1 MKLKNK
7 PRGTVDIFPPRSA
20 IYQKI
25 QQISSDILKKNNY
38 QLVIFPTYEYESLFT
53 NSLGSTT
60 SIIYKEMFTF
70 KDRSNREL
78 ALRPEGTA
86 SVVRLVCENKLIKEG
101 YPLKIY
107 YWANMFRY
115 ERPQKGRHREFWQ
128 LGVELINAKGSF
140 ADYQILKLVSDILQ
154 ELGIKKFNFCLNYLG
169 NKDTKE
175 RYKSL
180 LEEFIKNKTHN
191 LCNDCQQR
199 HLSNILRIVDCWKCK
214 QKLSYPPYEKAWN
227 NQDKDNVKEIN
238 DILNKV
244 NFPYQ
249 YDFNLVRGLDYY
261 TGIVFEVNIE
271 EEKALLGGGRYD
283 NLYQEIG
290 DVNSPAIGF
299 AIGIDRLVD
308 YLETLPA
315 NLELLKNSNIID
327 IFFFLS
333 VPDFYFEVLN
343 WKKELEKFSLIVE
356 YNLEIKKLKN
366 IVKIINHYQPK
377 LMIILGEKELKN
389 DKIFIKDC
397 QKELEFFIDK
407 EKLIKWIAN
416 YFQKN

>member
-7 PRGTVDIFPPRSA
+7 PRGTVDIFPPRSI
-20 IYQKI
+20 IYQKV
-25 QQISSDILKKNNY
+25 QQISSHILAKNNY
-38 QLVIFPTYEYESLFT
+38 QLVFFPTYEYESLFT
-53 NSLGSTT
+53 NSLGST
-60 SIIYKEMFTF
+60 SNIIHKEMFTF
-70 KDRSNREL
+70 KDRSDREL

-86 SVVRLVCENKLIKEG
+86 SVVRLVCENKLVQEG

-128 LGVELINAKGSF
+128 LGVELINAKGGF

-154 ELGIKKFNFCLNYLG
+154 ELGIAKFNFCLNYLG
-169 NKDTKE
+169 NKETKE

-180 LEEFIKNKTHN
+180 LEEFIKDKIAN

-199 HLSNILRIVDCWKCK
+199 YLSNILRIVDCDKCK
-214 QKLSYPPYEKAWN
+214 QKFSYPPYERAWN

-238 DILNKV
+238 NILNKV

-271 EEKALLGGGRYD
+271 TEKALLGGGRYD
-283 NLYQEIG
+283 NLYQELG
-290 DVNSPAIGF
+290 EFDLPAIGF

-315 NLELLKNSNIID
+315 SLELLKINNNID
-327 IFFFLS
+327 IFFLIAEQN
-333 VPDFYFEVLN
+333 FYLEVLN
-343 WKKELEKFSLIVE
+343 WKKELEKLPLKIE

-366 IVKIINHYQPK
+366 LAKIINHYRPK
-377 LMIILGEKELKN
+377 LMIILGEKELKSN
-389 DKIFIKDC
+389 KVFIKDC
-397 QKELEFFIDK
+397 EKKQEFFIDK
-407 EKLIKWIAN
+407 EQLIKWITN
-416 YFQKN
+416 YFQKK